1 MAQKGQRTKTNA
13 LDYKDYLKLIA
24 GLRKDKLYKW
34 ELYCIVSFATGMRIS
49 DTLSTCWRDILNKE
63 IFNKAEK
70 KTGNFR
76 SVFIN
81 EEIRKHIADLY
92 HFLGSPDISQPLILN
107 EQSGKAYS
115 RVHVNRLLKIF
126 QFRYKLPPI
135 RFASHSL
142 RKTLGRYTY
151 DKMGRTAESIVLL
164 SDIYGHKNPGTTWTY
179 IGLRDDEIKKV
190 FEGISLKP

>member
-1 MAQKGQRTKTNA
+1 MAQKGLRTKTNA
-13 LDYKDYLKLIA
+13 LDYKDYLKLIT
-24 GLRKDKLYKW
+24 GLRKDKLYRW
-34 ELYCIVSFATGMRIS
+34 ELYCVVSFATGMRIS
-49 DTLSTCWRDILNKE
+49 DMLSTRWKDILNKE
-63 IFNKAEK
+63 IFNKVEK
-70 KTGNFR
+70 KTGNLR

-81 EEIRKHIADLY
+81 DEIREYIAELY
-92 HFLGSPDISQPLILN
+92 RFLGCPNVSQPLITN
-107 EQSGKAYS
+107 EQTGKPYS
-115 RVHVNRLLKIF
+115 REHINRMLKIF

-190 FEGISLKP
+190 FEGISLKS